1 MIRKLGI
8 ALNIAL
14 IGVLVYLIS
23 QKGMP
28 DNGLEITLVVL
39 LILTPAFNLIA
50 RSKRTGQTGKGLLS
64 LYLERKALEEQKKIA
79 DVKK

>member
-39 LILTPAFNLIA
+39 LILTPVFNLIA
-50 RSKRTGQTGKGLLS
+50 LSKPAGQPGKGLLS

-79 DVKK
+79 DLKK

>member
-14 IGVLVYLIS
+14 IGVLAYLIS

-39 LILTPAFNLIA
+39 LILTPVFNLIA
-50 RSKRTGQTGKGLLS
+50 LSKHAAQPGKGLLS

-79 DVKK
+79 DLKK

>member
-50 RSKRTGQTGKGLLS
+50 LSKRTGQPGKGLLS
-64 LYLERKALEEQKKIA
+64 LYLERKSLEEQKKIA
-79 DVKK
+79 DLKK

>member
-14 IGVLVYLIS
+14 IGVVVYLIS

-50 RSKRTGQTGKGLLS
+50 LSKHAGQPGKGLLS

-79 DVKK
+79 DLKK